1 MSVTARAMSV
11 REAIEFGLSIDDPGY
26 NVFAVAEDRSG
37 RITATM
43 FFLRQ
48 HCADPQ
54 SVHDW
59 E

>member
-1 MSVTARAMSV
+1 MNA

-37 RITATM
+37 RMTATM
-43 FFLRQ
+43 FFLQQ